1 MPVNSRHMEIIIFIT
16 SAKEVMFSSAI
27 ILFVCLLT
35 RLGLAKTSQPIFTK
49 FGGKVAHWP
58 TKKRLDFGDNPNHA
72 TLEFRARI
80 KS

>member
-1 MPVNSRHMEIIIFIT
+1 
-16 SAKEVMFSSAI
+16 
-27 ILFVCLLT
+27 LLT